1 MRASPRPSRVART
14 RRSIFFVT
22 GDTATFFFA
31 AGQFEACRAVP
42 RAGFGVGGGA
52 FLDIGRL
59 FVRYLGAC
67 GELAL
72 TVRRSVLTVGRM
84 TDERRSAIALIA
96 GSAGMIITMIFH
108 PGGKIAPEQLDQ
120 VIRLNIAVHSL
131 ALASI
136 PVLFLG
142 AWGMS
147 RRLDGGDR
155 LAWAGLVLFALAS
168 IAVMNAGT
176 LNGLVAPKLM
186 RQIVAATPEM
196 RGTWQMMLNYN
207 FQINQAFARMYAV
220 GSSLAVVLWSIS
232 ILRYRTLG
240 RGIGIYGVVLGV
252 VTAAAICSGFLTPDR
267 HGFAILIFGQAIW
280 FLIVASGMWG
290 LGPTARTSK
299 GERGGA
305 SPSPTGAGAV

>member
-1 MRASPRPSRVART
+1 VART
-14 RRSIFFVT
+14 RRSIFFLT
-22 GDTATFFFA
+22 GEKGTFFFT
-31 AGQFEACRAVP
+31 AGHLEDCHPVP
-42 RAGFGVGGGA
+42 RGSFGEGGGE
-52 FLDIGRL
+52 FLDIERL
-59 FVRYLGAC
+59 FVRYLGLC
-67 GELAL
+67 DESTL
-72 TVRRSVLTVGRM
+72 TVQRTLSTVGRM

-147 RRLDGGDR
+147 KRLDGGDR
-155 LAWAGLVLFALAS
+155 LAWSGLVLFALAS

-186 RQIVAATPEM
+186 RQIVTATPET

-207 FQINQAFARMYAV
+207 FQINQAFARVYAV
-220 GSSLAVVLWSIS
+220 GSSLALVLWSVS
-232 ILRYRTLG
+232 ILRYRALG
-240 RGIGIYGVVLGV
+240 LGVSIYGVVLGL
-252 VTAAAICSGFLTPDR
+252 VTAVAICSGLLTPDR
-267 HGFAILIFGQAIW
+267 HGFAILVFGQAIW
-280 FLIVASGMWG
+280 FLIAAGGIWGSG
-290 LGPTARTSK
+290 K
-299 GERGGA
+299 
-305 SPSPTGAGAV
+305 GAVAEPRS

>member
-14 RRSIFFVT
+14 RRSIFFLA
-22 GDTATFFFA
+22 GEKGTFFFT
-31 AGQFEACRAVP
+31 AGQFEGCRVVP
-42 RAGFGVGGGA
+42 RETFDDGGEA

-59 FVRYLGAC
+59 FVRYFGVC
-67 GELAL
+67 GERAL
-72 TVRRSVLTVGRM
+72 TAWRSVLTVGRM

-108 PGGKIAPEQLDQ
+108 PGGKIAPEQLEQ
-120 VIRLNIAVHSL
+120 VIRLNIAVHAL

-155 LAWAGLVLFALAS
+155 VAWAGLVLFVLAS
-168 IAVMNAGT
+168 IAVMIAGT

-186 RQIVAATPEM
+186 RLIVAATPET

-207 FQINQAFARMYAV
+207 FQINQAFARVYSV
-220 GSSLAVVLWSIS
+220 GASLGILLWSMA
-232 ILRYRTLG
+232 ILRYRAMG
-240 RGIGIYGVVLGV
+240 RGVGIYGVVLGV
-252 VTAAAICSGFLTPDR
+252 VTAAAICSGLLTPDR

-280 FLIVASGMWG
+280 FLVAAGDMWK
-290 LGPTARTSK
+290 LALPEPA
-299 GERGGA
+299 
-305 SPSPTGAGAV
+305 

>member
-1 MRASPRPSRVART
+1 
-14 RRSIFFVT
+14 
-22 GDTATFFFA
+22 
-31 AGQFEACRAVP
+31 
-42 RAGFGVGGGA
+42 
-52 FLDIGRL
+52 
-59 FVRYLGAC
+59 
-67 GELAL
+67 
-72 TVRRSVLTVGRM
+72 
-84 TDERRSAIALIA
+84 
-96 GSAGMIITMIFH
+96 MIITMIFH

-186 RQIVAATPEM
+186 RQIVAATPET

-207 FQINQAFARMYAV
+207 FQVNQAFARVYAV
-220 GSSLAVVLWSIS
+220 GSSLAILLWSVS

-240 RGIGIYGVVLGV
+240 RGVAIYGVVLGL
-252 VTAAAICSGFLTPDR
+252 VTSVAICSGLLTPDR

-280 FLIVASGMWG
+280 FLLVAGMMWRVG
-290 LGPTARTSK
+290 T
-299 GERGGA
+299 E
-305 SPSPTGAGAV
+305 AVPE